1 MDKYFRNTILWQMIL
16 CWALRAWQGTQF
28 CSKGFKRKRSRYS
41 QEWNLASWPCIG
53 IGPVWIIIGLDSS
66 GRDFPKCWR
75 FTLWR
80 SNRESFAAFYV
91 TNSSLRSPSFDI
103 WGTYGML
110 AIVLAVSQLG
120 LRTFSRERFRG
131 RAYLG
136 KSMIKFSS
144 FLKNEMVHIYVC
156 SLIRCLISN
165 WFKSTDLSFCQN
177 QGSSVWIAMLALM
190 YLDKGIV
197 IHINL
202 CIYWETIIHI
212 IHIIT
217 YWIAMLTLMNLDK
230 TSFSVWQTSSI
241 KSQFHTIPFKEFH
254 FAYFWR
260 SSSICLRGGRSPCTT
275 SITLCK
281 ERLNHLKV
289 FFSPPMSARIKNQF
303 GTFPRPDQSI
313 KIWRRKGFCALQ
325 KIPSTHR
332 HRAYN
337 RYSNLQW

>member
-1 MDKYFRNTILWQMIL
+1 
-16 CWALRAWQGTQF
+16 
-28 CSKGFKRKRSRYS
+28 
-41 QEWNLASWPCIG
+41 
-53 IGPVWIIIGLDSS
+53 
-66 GRDFPKCWR
+66 
-75 FTLWR
+75 
-80 SNRESFAAFYV
+80 
-91 TNSSLRSPSFDI
+91 
-103 WGTYGML
+103 
-110 AIVLAVSQLG
+110 
-120 LRTFSRERFRG
+120 
-131 RAYLG
+131 
-136 KSMIKFSS
+136 
-144 FLKNEMVHIYVC
+144 
-156 SLIRCLISN
+156 
-165 WFKSTDLSFCQN
+165 
-177 QGSSVWIAMLALM
+177 M

-281 ERLNHLKV
+281 ERLNHSKV

-303 GTFPRPDQSI
+303 GTFPRPDQIWPEHQDLATERFLRAPKNSFHPPPSGI
-313 KIWRRKGFCALQ
+313 QPVLRFTMIIYPNPMQTKIGDCYVLQ
-325 KIPSTHR
+325 FPMIPIWESP
-332 HRAYN
+332 
-337 RYSNLQW
+337 